1 MDKTVILDRLLD
13 VFKDS
18 LEITGW
24 VILMMTLIELINVSS
39 SGRLLA
45 KVRNRPFLQ
54 ILLAALLGAIPGC
67 AGGFA
72 VVSMFT
78 HDLISFGALISGM
91 VATFGD
97 EAFFLF
103 VQNPRWGAILTAILF
118 GIAILSGLLF
128 MLISKRWKFTLEP
141 HNFDIHEEVDG
152 HEPATSDVHKNGFKN
167 RVLHFLKEHFWHHVV
182 KHHLLKVFLWSFGV
196 LLLLMLVGLFVDVEQ
211 LLQAKQWARYAM
223 LLAAVLVGLIPESGP
238 NLIFIAMFLNGTIPF
253 GILLANS
260 ISQNG
265 HAGLPLLAQSRRNFF
280 IVKTITLALGF
291 LVGMLAICV

>member
-1 MDKTVILDRLLD
+1 MDKTVFFDRLLD

-39 SGRLLA
+39 SGKLLA
-45 KVRNRPFLQ
+45 KVRNKPVLQ
-54 ILLAALLGAIPGC
+54 IILAALLGAIPGC

-118 GIAILSGLLF
+118 GIAILSGFLF
-128 MLISKRWKFTLEP
+128 MLISKRWKFTLET
-141 HNFDIHEEVDG
+141 HNFDIHEEMEGQESASQDA
-152 HEPATSDVHKNGFKN
+152 HTNGLKS

-196 LLLLMLVGLFVDVEQ
+196 LLLLMIIGLFVDVEQ
-211 LLQAKQWARYAM
+211 LLQAKQWAKYAM
-223 LLAAVLVGLIPESGP
+223 LLLAVVVGFIPESGP
-238 NLIFIAMFLNGTIPF
+238 NLIFIVMFLNGTIPF

-265 HAGLPLLAQSRRNFF
+265 HAGLPLMAQSRRNFMV
-280 IVKTITLALGF
+280 VKTITMVLGL
-291 LVGMLAICV
+291 LVGAVMI

>member
-1 MDKTVILDRLLD
+1 MDKSIIFDRLLD

-39 SGRLLA
+39 SGKLLA
-45 KVRNRPFLQ
+45 KVRNKPVLQ

-141 HNFDIHEEVDG
+141 HNFDIH
-152 HEPATSDVHKNGFKN
+152 ATPDAHQHGFKN
-167 RVLHFLKEHFWHHVV
+167 RVLHFLREHFWHHVV

-196 LLLLMLVGLFVDVEQ
+196 LLLLMIVGLYVDVEQ
-211 LLQAKQWARYAM
+211 LLQAKQWAKYAM
-223 LLAAVLVGLIPESGP
+223 LLLAVVVGFIPESGP

-280 IVKTITLALGF
+280 IVKAITLVLGL
-291 LVGMLAICV
+291 LVGVMLI

>member
-1 MDKTVILDRLLD
+1 MDKSIIFDRLLD

-39 SGRLLA
+39 SGKLLA
-45 KVRNRPFLQ
+45 KVRNKPVLQ

-141 HNFDIHEEVDG
+141 HNFDIHEEDDE
-152 HEPATSDVHKNGFKN
+152 HEHATPDAHQHGFKN
-167 RVLHFLKEHFWHHVV
+167 RALHFLREHFWHHVV

-196 LLLLMLVGLFVDVEQ
+196 LLLLMIVGLYVDVEQ
-211 LLQAKQWARYAM
+211 LLQAKQWAKYAM
-223 LLAAVLVGLIPESGP
+223 LLLAVVVGFIPESGP

-265 HAGLPLLAQSRRNFF
+265 HAGLPLMAQSRRNFF
-280 IVKTITLALGF
+280 IVKSITLVLGL
-291 LVGMLAICV
+291 LVGVVLI

>member
-1 MDKTVILDRLLD
+1 MDKTIVLNRLLD

-39 SGRLLA
+39 SGKLLA
-45 KVRNRPFLQ
+45 KVRNKPFLQ
-54 ILLAALLGAIPGC
+54 IILAALLGAIPGC

-78 HDLISFGALISGM
+78 HDLLSFGALISGM

-103 VQNPRWGAILTAILF
+103 VQNPKWGVILTAILF
-118 GIAILSGLLF
+118 GIAVVSGLLF
-128 MLISKRWKFTLEP
+128 MLISKKWKFTLEP
-141 HNFDIHEEVDG
+141 HNFDIHQDVDNDHQASEE
-152 HEPATSDVHKNGFKN
+152 KNAGFKHKII
-167 RVLHFLKEHFWHHVV
+167 HFFKEHFWHHVV
-182 KHHLLKVFLWSFGV
+182 KQHLLRVFLWSFGV
-196 LLLLMLVGLFVDVEQ
+196 LLLLMIIGLFVDVEQ
-211 LLQAKQWARYAM
+211 MLQAKQWAKYALL
-223 LLAAVLVGLIPESGP
+223 LLAVVVGFIPESGP

-265 HAGLPLLAQSRRNFF
+265 HAGLPLLAQSRKNFF
-280 IVKTITLALGF
+280 IVKGITLALGL
-291 LVGMLAICV
+291 LVGAILI

>member
-1 MDKTVILDRLLD
+1 MDKTIVLNRLLD

-39 SGRLLA
+39 SGKLLA
-45 KVRNRPFLQ
+45 KVRNKPFLQ
-54 ILLAALLGAIPGC
+54 IILAALLGAIPGC

-78 HDLISFGALISGM
+78 HDLLSFGALISGM

-103 VQNPRWGAILTAILF
+103 VQNPKWGAILTAILF
-118 GIAILSGLLF
+118 GIAIVSGLLF
-128 MLISKRWKFTLEP
+128 MLISKKWKFTLEP
-141 HNFDIHEEVDG
+141 HNFDIHQDIDDDHQASEEKNAG
-152 HEPATSDVHKNGFKN
+152 LKHKII
-167 RVLHFLKEHFWHHVV
+167 HFFKEHFWHHVV
-182 KHHLLKVFLWSFGV
+182 KQHLLRVFLWSFGV
-196 LLLLMLVGLFVDVEQ
+196 LLLLMIIGLFVDVEQ
-211 LLQAKQWARYAM
+211 MLQAKQWAKYALL
-223 LLAAVLVGLIPESGP
+223 LLAVVVGFIPESGP

-265 HAGLPLLAQSRRNFF
+265 HAGLPLLAQSRKNFF
-280 IVKTITLALGF
+280 IVKGITLALG
-291 LVGMLAICV
+291 LIVGAVLI